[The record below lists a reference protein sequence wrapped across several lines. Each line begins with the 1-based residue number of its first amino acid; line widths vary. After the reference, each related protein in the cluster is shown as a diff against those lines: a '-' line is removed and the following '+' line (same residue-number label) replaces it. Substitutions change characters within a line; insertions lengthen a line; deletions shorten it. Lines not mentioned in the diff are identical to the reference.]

1 MARKPNYDFERKE
14 RERLKAQKNAAR
26 AEAKRKP
33 KDEPEGSPRADET
46 GNDPSA
52 RTPGSEERE

>member
-26 AEAKRKP
+26 AEAKLKAANDVP
-33 KDEPEGSPRADET
+33 AGAEDTPE
-46 GNDPSA
+46 DPD
-52 RTPGSEERE
+52 SEKNPA